1 MLNTS
6 LLLRSLTMTTVP
18 HPVPSRIAQNI
29 AALFGHEDDTL
40 LAWLRFC
47 AQAAEAL
54 RQQHDPERLRKA
66 LALAQDGQVVLED
79 DGVATVTSGA
89 NHYTVQADGTCDCPD
104 YTKRGAPCKHML
116 AVLIHVKAQALL
128 APSAS
133 DAAQLPAAATPP
145 SSAPAPHTRPARPRS
160 SAAWDVHEAPV
171 SSCFKIRVGALEWTH
186 TMRARD
192 DAELQTRLQAFL
204 PTFRD
209 ITAALEVLHAEREA
223 AKAAPAAPV
232 LPPASAPTDLQ
243 ALLQQAVQQALAT
256 HTNGQANGTPPPA
269 PPSQGTAAANGG
281 AAPDDQQTGF
291 CSIHQVPMEQKR
303 NERGTWYSHWL
314 RGEQQ
319 HCKGRRNGRR

>member
-1 MLNTS
+1 MSS
-6 LLLRSLTMTTVP
+6 LPHSVP
-18 HPVPSRIAQNI
+18 TRIAHHM

-40 LAWLRFC
+40 MAWQRFC

-54 RQQHDPERLRKA
+54 HAQHAGERLAKA
-66 LALAQDGQVVLED
+66 LALAQDGNVVLED
-79 DGVATVTSGA
+79 DGSATVTSGA
-89 NHYTVQADGTCDCPD
+89 THYTVQADGTCNCLD
-104 YTKRGAPCKHML
+104 YTTRGAPCKHVL

-133 DAAQLPAAATPP
+133 AAAQLAAPSASTAPQLAAPTPPPAPATP
-145 SSAPAPHTRPARPRS
+145 TRQATPRS

-192 DAELQTRLQAFL
+192 DAELQTRLHAFL

-209 ITAALEVLHAEREA
+209 ITAALEALHAAREA

-232 LPPASAPTDLQ
+232 LPPASAPADLQ
-243 ALLQQAVQQALAT
+243 ALLQQALAAA
-256 HTNGQANGTPPPA
+256 NGQAHGTPPPA
-269 PPSQGTAAANGG
+269 APSTGTAPSG
-281 AAPDDQQTGF
+281 AVPDDQQTGF

-319 HCKGRRNGRR
+319 HCKGRRTGRR